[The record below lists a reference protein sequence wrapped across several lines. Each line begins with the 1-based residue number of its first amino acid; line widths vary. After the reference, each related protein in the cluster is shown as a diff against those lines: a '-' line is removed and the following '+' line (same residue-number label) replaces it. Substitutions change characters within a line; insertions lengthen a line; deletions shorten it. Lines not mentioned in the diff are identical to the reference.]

1 MDNRLKVATDA
12 SIDRWNKR
20 TGLAAVTE
28 NGHCLLVPID
38 QALTTSQAE
47 YLALRYAQKVF
58 GGNQQRLLLYTDSQ
72 DAERTI
78 TSGKAI
84 TFPPGVKIPHSQFDL
99 AEVQWVR
106 GHNGHPLNTAADRA
120 ARVARQYTVR
130 NAENTRKALHKALA
144 HLPEKGG
151 KRNITTCGVP
161 SVWSPSVSAS

>member
-1 MDNRLKVATDA
+1 MDKPLQVATDA
-12 SIDRWNKR
+12 SIDVGRQR

-38 QALTTSQAE
+38 EALTTSQAE

-72 DAERTI
+72 DAERRF
-78 TSGKAI
+78 TSGNGI
-84 TFPPGVKIPHSQFDL
+84 EFPPTVKNPQVHFDL

-106 GHNGHPLNTAADRA
+106 GHNGHPLNTAADKA

-130 NAENTRKALHKALA
+130 TAENTRKALRKALA

-151 KRNITTCGVP
+151 KRNVIACGVP
-161 SVWSPSVSAS
+161 SVW